1 MYDKFTA
8 FEVDLLYE
16 LVELDQ
22 GEKYQFLP
30 FLRLLIKRTLEAG
43 YVSYDE
49 TMTQVAM
56 GNIKLNPNLIGITNS
71 GRQFIQ
77 DISSKNIG
85 Y

>member
-1 MYDKFTA
+1 
-8 FEVDLLYE
+8 
-16 LVELDQ
+16 
-22 GEKYQFLP
+22 
-30 FLRLLIKRTLEAG
+30 
-43 YVSYDE
+43 
-49 TMTQVAM
+49 MTQVAM